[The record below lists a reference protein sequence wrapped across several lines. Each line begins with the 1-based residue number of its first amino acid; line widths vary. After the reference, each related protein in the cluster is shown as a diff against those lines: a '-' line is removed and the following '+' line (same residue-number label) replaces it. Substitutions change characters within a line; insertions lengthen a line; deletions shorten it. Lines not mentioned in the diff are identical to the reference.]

1 MNLSGHSGI
10 GHVVAYMEEIMEN
23 GLDYVI
29 KQFVNEANNNKN
41 FIVNGVTDDAKKH
54 KFELFVSSV
63 IALLGMKKYFQN
75 YSNYAK
81 LYADSL
87 KPTEKAS
94 IDSLRA
100 IQTTMSNLSSK
111 APSSLREGAQL
122 ALSIFI
128 CLHIT
133 G

>member
-29 KQFVNEANNNKN
+29 KQFVNEANKYKSYN
-41 FIVNGVTDDAKKH
+41 VNGVIDEGKKH

-63 IALLGMKKYFQN
+63 IALLGMKRYFLN
-75 YSNYAK
+75 YSEYARI
-81 LYADSL
+81 YADSL

-100 IQTTMSNLSSK
+100 IQTTMSNISSK
-111 APSSLREGAQL
+111 APSSLR
-122 ALSIFI
+122 
-128 CLHIT
+128 
-133 G
+133 